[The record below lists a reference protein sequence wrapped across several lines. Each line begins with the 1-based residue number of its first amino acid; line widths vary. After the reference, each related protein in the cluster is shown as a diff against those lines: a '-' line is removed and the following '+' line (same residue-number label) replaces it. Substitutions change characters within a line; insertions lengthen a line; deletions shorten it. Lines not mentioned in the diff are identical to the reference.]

1 MTHDEL
7 LAKLELKRWSF
18 VEYEDY
24 LNYRRALRAVV
35 ELHKE
40 LKLITGRSTDPTFE
54 LSQQVCHACSQFAGI
69 PVSYPCVTVMAIE
82 KELK

>member
-7 LAKLELKRWSF
+7 LAKMQLKRWSF
-18 VEYEDY
+18 VEYDDY

-35 ELHKE
+35 ELHKP
-40 LKLITGRSTDPTFE
+40 LKFSDEQTMCVG
-54 LSQQVCHACSQFAGI
+54 CSLKKFAH
-69 PVSYPCVTVMAIE
+69 PYPCPTIQAIE